1 MPTFTNQAQLSYN
14 GITTNSNIARGEI
27 VEVLSADKNS
37 LSSVYSADGTQTYI
51 ISLVNSGN
59 VAYTNLTVTDDLGA
73 YSFTPS
79 TGTAAVTL
87 RPLTYTTGSIQYYQN
102 GVLQASPSVSVT
114 NGLVITGIGVPAAGN
129 TLLIYQTSVNDFADL
144 SSGGIITNTAT
155 VSGSELG
162 SNLTVSHTITALS
175 RPYLTIFKSVSPTQ
189 VAENGQLT
197 YTFEIQNL
205 GNTAAL
211 TTDNVQIQDTFDP
224 TLSNL
229 TVTYNGSVLSP
240 DSYSY
245 NALTGVFS
253 TDAGVITVPA
263 AVYTQ
268 NPVTGERTTTPAT
281 AVVTVSGNI

>member
-27 VEVLSADKNS
+27 VEVLSAAKNS

-59 VAYTNLTVTDDLGA
+59 TAYTNLTVTDDLGA
-73 YSFTPS
+73 YTFTPS
-79 TGTAAVTL
+79 TGTVSATL
-87 RPLTYTTGSIQYYQN
+87 RPLTYTAGSIQYYQN
-102 GVLQASPSVSVT
+102 GVLQASPAVSVT
-114 NGLVITGIGVPAAGN
+114 NGLTITGIGVPACGS
-129 TLLIYQTSVNDFADL
+129 TVIIYQAAVNDFADL
-144 SSGGIITNTAT
+144 SSGGTITNTAT

-162 SNLTVSHTITALS
+162 SSLTVSHTTTALS

-211 TTDNVQIQDTFDP
+211 SSDNVQIQDTFDP

-229 TVTYNGSVLSP
+229 TVTYNGSVLSS
-240 DSYSY
+240 DNYSY
-245 NALTGVFS
+245 NALTGVFA
-253 TDAGVITVPA
+253 TDAGIITVPA
-263 AVYTQ
+263 ATYTQ
-268 NPVTGERTTTPAT
+268 NPVTGERTTTPGT